1 MRAEDWNKVI
11 PPVYVR
17 SDNGRQYLGIYNAT
31 KSVMEDYPDGL
42 TQDVTITCTQTN
54 IDYKGNRYQDE
65 DSMWSVEMKGW
76 NQDTAH
82 ILTIDGAG
90 KCTLDG
96 RGFGGIHIE
105 DCSNI
110 IIRDITF
117 LNFNT
122 YEGVYAPEEPACIYA
137 TNISKRKPC
146 RNLYFE
152 NLTVKGQSTKS
163 RTPITAP
170 ATALRSKDTRMC
182 VSIIS
187 VCRRSLSSR
196 FPLQTR
202 IPSIYQ
208 R

>member
-117 LNFNT
+117 
-122 YEGVYAPEEPACIYA
+122 PELQY
-137 TNISKRKPC
+137 
-146 RNLYFE
+146 
-152 NLTVKGQSTKS
+152 
-163 RTPITAP
+163 
-170 ATALRSKDTRMC
+170 LRGCLCTGGARLHLCHKH
-182 VSIIS
+182 
-187 VCRRSLSSR
+187 
-196 FPLQTR
+196 LQTQAL
-202 IPSIYQ
+202 PQ
-208 R
+208 PVL

>member
-1 MRAEDWNKVI
+1 MRTACGAWRWKAE
-11 PPVYVR
+11 PGYR
-17 SDNGRQYLGIYNAT
+17 T
-31 KSVMEDYPDGL
+31 
-42 TQDVTITCTQTN
+42 
-54 IDYKGNRYQDE
+54 
-65 DSMWSVEMKGW
+65 
-76 NQDTAH
+76 H

-90 KCTLDG
+90 KCT
-96 RGFGGIHIE
+96 RQPAVFGSIHIRIA
-105 DCSNI
+105 SNI

-146 RNLYFE
+146 RACLRTWPSKGRAPASPNSNYRTRYGI
-152 NLTVKGQSTKS
+152 TVKGYGG
-163 RTPITAP
+163 
-170 ATALRSKDTRMC
+170 MC